1 LTLTKLETVIQKSRA
16 AILSRTTSTAQAA
29 LTESLSAAPLTKWQ
43 QQNRAENAARAAALT
58 LQRPTE
64 PPLPRMLAIFP
75 DAATVQAERKLSKGA
90 AILWAYLHHLAL
102 SVAAER
108 GYQIVAG
115 RVVFHLTLGALALR
129 LGYTERHLYRLCVE
143 LEKAGLI
150 QTGAH
155 AQRVGFR
162 KMFDGCLWAIK
173 MTATG
178 PAPRIEAEEWRHV
191 WRPDFAEDY
200 AGKTGEVAKMSDLL
214 SQQGQPEKTDQ
225 VLRRMAAKTGSKNPP
240 LSSSDIFGGGI
251 ENAVTDGLR
260 VLMLLHTPKRRAAEV
275 ARLASLIVKALG
287 DTGRFRQWC
296 SVLWAMIRDEN
307 ELKPAVEAFILQFQ
321 RILTDIHEG
330 APWKSAGAVLMARW
344 KGTAA

>member
-1 LTLTKLETVIQKSRA
+1 
-16 AILSRTTSTAQAA
+16 
-29 LTESLSAAPLTKWQ
+29 
-43 QQNRAENAARAAALT
+43 
-58 LQRPTE
+58 
-64 PPLPRMLAIFP
+64 
-75 DAATVQAERKLSKGA
+75 
-90 AILWAYLHHLAL
+90 
-102 SVAAER
+102 
-108 GYQIVAG
+108 
-115 RVVFHLTLGALALR
+115 
-129 LGYTERHLYRLCVE
+129 
-143 LEKAGLI
+143 
-150 QTGAH
+150 
-155 AQRVGFR
+155 
-162 KMFDGCLWAIK
+162 

-178 PAPRIEAEEWRHV
+178 PAPRIQAEEWRHV

-200 AGKTGEVAKMSDLL
+200 AAKTGEVAKMSDLL
-214 SQQGQPEKTDQ
+214 SQQAQPEKTDQ
-225 VLRRMAAKTGSKNPP
+225 ALRRMAAKTGSKNPP

-307 ELKPAVEAFILQFQ
+307 ELKPAVEAFVLQFQ

>member
-1 LTLTKLETVIQKSRA
+1 
-16 AILSRTTSTAQAA
+16 
-29 LTESLSAAPLTKWQ
+29 
-43 QQNRAENAARAAALT
+43 
-58 LQRPTE
+58 
-64 PPLPRMLAIFP
+64 MLAIFP

-90 AILWAYLHHLAL
+90 ATLWAYLHSLAL

-108 GYQIVAG
+108 GYQVVAG
-115 RVVFHLTLGALALR
+115 RVVFHLTAGALAVR
-129 LGYTERHLYRLCVE
+129 LGYTERHLYRLIVE
-143 LEKAGLI
+143 LEEAGLI
-150 QTGAH
+150 QVGAH
-155 AQRVGFR
+155 AQRVGFQ
-162 KMFDGCLWAIK
+162 KLYDGCLWAIK

-178 PAPRIEAEEWRHV
+178 PAPRIVAEEWRHV

-214 SQQGQPEKTDQ
+214 SQQAQPEKTDQ
-225 VLRRMAAKTGSKNPP
+225 VLRRMAAKTGSKDPP

-260 VLMLLHTPKRRAAEV
+260 VLMLFHSPKRRAAEV

-307 ELKPAVEAFILQFQ
+307 ELKPAVEAFVLQFQ
-321 RILTDIHEG
+321 RILMDIHEG